1 MAADAFIQFRV
12 TQDVKARLQ
21 EVADREQVSTSA
33 VARQLVETMLRSQAQ
48 TGAPSVKGIDPP
60 SRDARL
66 SIRLDVEDRLLL
78 ASRAAARGMRSA
90 TYVSVLVRAHLR
102 KMAPLPTAELV
113 ALKRSIAELRAV
125 GNNLNQMM
133 KAIHQGGRDVP
144 GVREVTSMLK
154 VAEALRDHFK
164 ALLIDNMKSWEQGH
178 ADASK

>member
-33 VARQLVETMLRSQAQ
+33 VARQLVETMLRSQVKA
-48 TGAPSVKGIDPP
+48 GAPSVKAIDPP

-90 TYVSVLVRAHLR
+90 TYVSVLVRTHLR

-113 ALKRSIAELRAV
+113 ALKRSIA
-125 GNNLNQMM
+125 
-133 KAIHQGGRDVP
+133 
-144 GVREVTSMLK
+144 
-154 VAEALRDHFK
+154 
-164 ALLIDNMKSWEQGH
+164 
-178 ADASK
+178 